1 MVVKTVQEDIFNT
14 DCKHIA
20 FAINTEGYND
30 AGFAGKVSREYWD
43 ELSDCGKHD
52 LCTVISKKVGDKTF
66 HALVC
71 HSLENGWGNDQ
82 AEVIRCCFDNIPAKG
97 EEIATIAIGTGMV
110 GILSGAD
117 FRQIVCGMHDSK
129 QRIALHAG
137 YSLDAVINCYNEEK
151 NKARQKI
158 R

>member
-97 EEIATIAIGTGMV
+97 EESEPVIAIIFAP
-110 GILSGAD
+110 ILLKLGSNETISED
-117 FRQIVCGMHDSK
+117 EP
-129 QRIALHAG
+129 L
-137 YSLDAVINCYNEEK
+137 LLINK
-151 NKARQKI
+151 PTSSRLTIPKSP
-158 R
+158 